1 MGPVLTPAPP
11 QEAPTRLGRNIA
23 AAVIGGLLALALIL
37 GVLRSVQGPA
47 VIDRVT
53 INNPTPY
60 PVEVSVAG
68 ASGAER
74 IDLGPVSPSARHTF
88 ESVVD
93 QGGRWVVHVTSAAS
107 DGGDFV
113 VRRSDLE
120 RSHWVITIPDAV
132 GGRLADRGAS
142 AGSQS
147 D

>member
-23 AAVIGGLLALALIL
+23 AAVIGGLLALALVL
-37 GVLRSVQGPA
+37 GVLRSVQGPT